1 MRRIARIA
9 EFMQRT
15 FPGVAY
21 WLRLPAFIGWLCLSA
36 GLAIAFAFRLELPP
50 QIPGAAAMPL
60 IGAMI
65 VAAVLI
71 RKSWPRALLFFA
83 AGLLLLAARQTEER
97 NVMADWSCCLD
108 ADCPVLVSG
117 RIISP
122 PLDYKGRYRFYLR
135 ADSLMDDIGIPAF
148 RGKTLVCIT
157 DTQPPSYARIVLRGR
172 YLPPRPRENPGGFD
186 QFLYC
191 MANNLWG
198 TVDAESVVALQPAG
212 DPASRAA
219 AGLRSSVLRALSYVS
234 DSDNRALLQASFLGD
249 LDVLSD
255 QVARDFRNAGIY
267 HLLALS
273 GFNVAMIAG
282 FLLLLLAPLP
292 LSREIKIIIT
302 IAGLWGYQL
311 FIGMIPSLFRATIM
325 GTAML
330 LVYLVQR
337 KSHALNSLGLAGI
350 IWLALSPES
359 LMTPGYQLSFA
370 ATFAIIA
377 FNDLTSGIS
386 RRITFDSPALSFLIK
401 GGLTTFMVSLSAF
414 LGTLPV
420 IIWHFGSV
428 SLFGLAANFVAIP
441 IMSFALWALFAGL
454 LVQVFMPPLTPVIMW
469 CAGFFIELLIRIASY
484 ADMVPI
490 SVVQVPQL
498 PIVWFIGYS
507 LVFIGVIIVRKDR
520 RLFWTLGSTGAI
532 ILLFIGM
539 LLLRGDRGSAEM
551 MVFKSRPGL
560 LSGIRWPDGRI
571 WIIGSGMESRIF
583 STCDRIIAPWLRRNP
598 GCRLDA
604 LVPFPGPADRRF
616 LDTIAGLGIKR
627 ILQIDPD
634 GLQGSPGLRTVH
646 LPKDTCFQ
654 PAPRCSFC
662 FADRNIR
669 LLLNQTAVII
679 DSSESGVASAYA
691 EAKHHAVVLIVPEK
705 RAMTLRNPPGN
716 MTIIA
721 YATGMRRKKTEA
733 VLPQKPGMYPVA
745 TCGAVRVLAHKNG
758 TVDVRGMVSPLH
770 PLYRV
775 DENEEEE

>member
-1 MRRIARIA
+1 MRRIARIT
-9 EFMQRT
+9 EFLQRT
-15 FPGVAY
+15 FPGVAF

-36 GLAIAFAFRLELPP
+36 GLAIAFAFRLELSS
-50 QIPGAAAMPL
+50 QIPGAATMLL

-65 VAAVLI
+65 VAAIII
-71 RKSWPRALLFFA
+71 RKSWARALLFFA

-135 ADSLMDDIGIPAF
+135 ADSCTDDIGVPAF

-157 DTQPPSYARIVLRGR
+157 DTQPPPYARIALRGR

-186 QFLYC
+186 HFLYC

-198 TVDAESVVALQPAG
+198 TVDADTVAAIRPAG

-234 DSDNRALLQASFLGD
+234 NTDDRALLQASFLGD

-255 QVARDFRNAGIY
+255 QVAQDFRNAGIY

-282 FLLLLLAPLP
+282 FLLFLLAPLP

-325 GTAML
+325 GTAVL
-330 LVYLVQR
+330 SVYLVQR

-350 IWLALSPES
+350 IWLVLSPES

-386 RRITFDSPALSFLIK
+386 RRITIDSPVLSFLIK
-401 GGLTTFMVSLSAF
+401 GGLLTFMVSLSAF
-414 LGTLPV
+414 IGTLPV

-428 SLFGLAANFVAIP
+428 SLFGLVANFVAIP
-441 IMSFALWALFAGL
+441 IMSLALWSLFAAL
-454 LVQVFMPPLTPVIMW
+454 LVQVIIPPLTPIIMW
-469 CAGFFIELLIRIASY
+469 CAGFFIELLIRISSCT
-484 ADMVPI
+484 DLVPV

-498 PIVWFIGYS
+498 PIEWFVGYS
-507 LVFIGVIIVRKDR
+507 LIFIGLIVVRADK
-520 RLFWTLGSTGAI
+520 RLLWAMGNAGAI
-532 ILLFIGM
+532 ILLFVGM
-539 LLLRGDRGSAEM
+539 LWMPGDRGSAEI

-560 LSGIRWPDGRI
+560 LSGIRWPDRRI
-571 WIIGSGMESRIF
+571 WIIGSGMETRIF

-627 ILQIDPD
+627 ILQTDSE
-634 GLQGSPGLRTVH
+634 GLQDSPGLRAVH
-646 LPKDTCFQ
+646 LRGDTCFQ
-654 PAPRCSFC
+654 PAPRCSC
-662 FADRNIR
+662 CITDRKIR
-669 LLLNQTAVII
+669 LLLNQTTVII
-679 DSSESGVASAYA
+679 DSSESGVASAFA
-691 EAKHHAVVLIVPEK
+691 EAKHRAVVLIVPEK
-705 RAMTLRNPPGN
+705 RAITLHSPPDN
-716 MTIIA
+716 ITIIA
-721 YATGMRRKKTEA
+721 YTTGIRRKKTEA
-733 VLPQKPGMYPVA
+733 VLPRKPGMYPIS
-745 TCGAVRVLAHKNG
+745 TCGAVRILAHKNG
-758 TVDVRGMVSPLH
+758 SVDVECMVSPMH
-770 PLYRV
+770 PLYRIEA
-775 DENEEEE
+775 DEEEE